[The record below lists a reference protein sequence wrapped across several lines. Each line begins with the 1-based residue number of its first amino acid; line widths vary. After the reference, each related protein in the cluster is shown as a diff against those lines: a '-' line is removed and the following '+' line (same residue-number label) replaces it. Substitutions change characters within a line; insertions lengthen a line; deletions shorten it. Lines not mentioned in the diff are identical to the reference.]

1 MDKQCSINTIA
12 PEDPRLRDASRGVLL
27 NILQGLYPPANYRVM
42 FGVNP
47 DTERLHIRVMHR
59 KVTEFRIW
67 KWSIWRQIQPWEI
80 IRSIEGRSY
89 ASLLRQLSENP
100 EFLEFEIAI
109 DGVTE
114 TSVIQAF

>member
-1 MDKQCSINTIA
+1 MEKKCFITTIA
-12 PEDPRLRDASRGVLL
+12 PEDPRLRDASRAVLL
-27 NILQGLYPPANYRVM
+27 NIIQGLYPPANVRVV
-42 FGVNP
+42 FGVNQ
-47 DTERLHIRVMHR
+47 DTERLHIKVMQR
-59 KVTEFRIW
+59 KVTEFRLW
-67 KWSIWRQIQPWEI
+67 KWAVWRHVQPWEV